1 MDGLLLIDKP
11 KGITSTR
18 VVELVRKKL
27 KEKVGHT
34 GTLDPIATGL
44 LLLLVGKA
52 TRFSWLFLNLDKSY
66 RVVGELGLTTDTY
79 DLEGKVIERREV
91 SVDCESIK
99 RVLGKFRGE
108 IEQVPPKFS
117 AKKVKGKRAYKLAR
131 RGEEVELKPVKVK
144 VHSLELTRCTLPHF
158 EVRTTV
164 SSGTY
169 VRTLIHD
176 IGQALGVGATV
187 VELRRTAVD
196 GFRVEDAPTLED
208 FLSFKEPGNL
218 LIPTDK
224 ALSFL
229 PSVSLGSVLGSR
241 LVKGNSVPLEECDID
256 GYVRVY
262 ISGKFVG
269 VGTVKECLLKP
280 ERLMASA

>member
-27 KEKVGHT
+27 REKVGHT

-66 RVVGELGLTTDTY
+66 EVVGELGLTTDTY
-79 DLEGKVIERREV
+79 DIEGEV
-91 SVDCESIK
+91 VQRNDASVDCEALK
-99 RVLGKFRGE
+99 KVLEDFKGD

-117 AKKVKGKRAYKLAR
+117 AKKIRGKRAYKLAR
-131 RGEEVELKPVKVK
+131 RGEEVELKPVKVR
-144 VHSLELTRCTLPHF
+144 VHSLELVRCTPPYF

-176 IGQALGVGATV
+176 IGQALGVGAAV
-187 VELRRTAVD
+187 VELRRTAV
-196 GFRVEDAPTLED
+196 GSFRVEEAPTLED
-208 FLSFKEPGNL
+208 FLSFKEPYNL

-229 PSVSLGSVLGSR
+229 PSVSLGSVLGSK
-241 LVKGNSVPLEECDID
+241 LVHGNSVPLQECSLD

-262 ISGKFVG
+262 VGGRFVG
-269 VGTVKECLLKP
+269 VGLVKECLLKP